1 MKYGSATVTAAA
13 TTEMQLVLAPI
24 SRSPACRK
32 SICQRHSKA
41 AAAAA
46 AAGRT
51 DGRTANK
58 GVCEEEAEEGGGG
71 EEGASH
77 IW

>member
-1 MKYGSATVTAAA
+1 MRYGSATVTPA

-32 SICQRHSKA
+32 SICQRHSK
-41 AAAAA
+41 